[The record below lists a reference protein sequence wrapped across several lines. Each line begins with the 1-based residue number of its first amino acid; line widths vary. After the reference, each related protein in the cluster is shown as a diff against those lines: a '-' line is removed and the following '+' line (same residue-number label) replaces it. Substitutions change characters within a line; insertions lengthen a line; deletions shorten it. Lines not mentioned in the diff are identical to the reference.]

1 MIAGAL
7 RLLRC
12 NNPAVEIKVSRGTGM
27 AMIRVVDRDGVEHEV
42 EGRIGVKL
50 METLREFDYG
60 VTAICGGLCSCATC
74 HIFVD
79 PDWITRLPDPQGD
92 EKELLVELQYYEAG
106 RSRLSCQ
113 VDFTESLDGIRL
125 TVAPDE

>member
-1 MIAGAL
+1 
-7 RLLRC
+7 
-12 NNPAVEIKVSRGTGM
+12 M
-27 AMIRVVDRDGVEHEV
+27 AKMRVTDRDGSLHEV
-42 EGRIGVKL
+42 EGSVGLKL

-74 HIFVD
+74 HIFVE
-79 PDWITRLPDPQGD
+79 PDWMPRLPPPQSD
-92 EKELLVELQYYEAG
+92 EKELLVELQHYDSE

-113 VDFTESLDGIRL
+113 VEFTEALDGLAL

>member
-1 MIAGAL
+1 
-7 RLLRC
+7 
-12 NNPAVEIKVSRGTGM
+12 M
-27 AMIRVVDRDGVEHEV
+27 ARMLVTDRDGILHEV
-42 EGRIGVKL
+42 EGQLGVKL
-50 METLREFDYG
+50 METLREYEYG

-79 PDWITRLPDPQGD
+79 PAWMSRLPPPQGD
-92 EKELLVELQYYEAG
+92 EKELLVELQNYDPE

-113 VDFTESLDGIRL
+113 VDFTEALDGLPL

>member
-1 MIAGAL
+1 
-7 RLLRC
+7 
-12 NNPAVEIKVSRGTGM
+12 M
-27 AMIRVVDRDGVEHEV
+27 AKMLVTDREGELHEV
-42 EGRIGVKL
+42 EGSLGVKL
-50 METLREFDYG
+50 METLREYDYG

-79 PDWITRLPDPQGD
+79 TDWMPRLPPPQGD
-92 EKELLVELQYYEAG
+92 EKELLVELVHYDPE

-113 VDFTESLDGIRL
+113 VDFTEGLDGLQL

>member
-1 MIAGAL
+1 MA
-7 RLLRC
+7 RLQ
-12 NNPAVEIKVSRGTGM
+12 VT
-27 AMIRVVDRDGVEHEV
+27 DQDGVEHDI
-42 EGRIGVKL
+42 EGQVGLKL

-74 HIFVD
+74 HILVD
-79 PDWITRLPDPQGD
+79 PEWVERLPDPQGD
-92 EKELLVELQYYEAG
+92 EKELLVELQHYEPV

-113 VDFTESLDGIRL
+113 VEFTDSLDGLRL